1 MNSSTAIGNPN
12 VMVAGPPPPP
22 PPPPPV
28 SGQLPAMRINT
39 AEHTAAKRPQVG
51 SNDAYEPP
59 AAIQNAMLTKDKK
72 PFTYTPGMG
81 GKLDLSQIRS
91 PRMARRVAKNANDEG
106 IEGPPKSTVETK
118 SSPAVSPA
126 ANFLMPQVAVPVF
139 PSNVPPQ
146 PNVNRM
152 SQPPSINRTLS
163 NATDKQA
170 EPARN
175 ITVDTKVTPI
185 TVTSSQSNTPESPGT
200 PTQVTLAKA
209 PTPWLQNKNKTPEKL
224 PEWAIRTNVN
234 KTADS
239 DPSEKAPSPVYI
251 QVQQSQSPQCSQAK
265 QKPQDQKPQSIP
277 QYQPQQA
284 KPQQL
289 SQRCQQPQQQRQK
302 PIESVPQQI
311 SSPLH
316 QQERVIPIRIEDRPS
331 VFDVKH
337 ESGHHQFKQQP
348 TLHHQQRWG
357 QVPAQQMR
365 QNQMQNHPQ
374 AQEQSQSHVT
384 SSPRLEQPA
393 GTTYIVPIVVE
404 GSDKRTIASNT
415 HNNIQPGKTARVV
428 QQRGPEFNEQH
439 EPGPVQSRSFR
450 VLQKITDTESNDIGT
465 EQIRKM
471 ELSEDEKLLMK
482 KFKEQVDDETYLHH
496 EKDPRYRGAAIPS
509 RAFRFLQS
517 MTDSND
523 ASVTNTV
530 PHNVQNNANK
540 RQNRNSKSFEETQAN
555 LPPSEQQVQEPKKY
569 MGSAIPSRSFKILQA
584 MTASEN
590 TAMQENRQADYN
602 CRTENNLP
610 GNQQDVHFL
619 PRLVSYWS
627 NSEDW
632 WNYYPMQHIPPSNK
646 FANET
651 DKHSSPYL
659 QHPDKNA
666 YIGHE
671 SFYPVNDESFAN
683 VIKAVDQEKSPEY
696 GYIAVICPQVN
707 CNDLSH
713 VNANDYNYD
722 YGTTNRSSLAQNNT
736 CLVQDESVDK
746 LKNILSDIN
755 HLDAQSNE
763 TYNPRDICE
772 NYNSDKNCIITAMN
786 IVDEESNASD
796 DPNKIIISDSENS
809 KKTIGLLNINLLNY
823 TYIDTSDSSDSS
835 DYSDSDDSSDSGDSE
850 IADNENLSDSCEKHC
865 NANSDFTLSNSDSDL
880 HESNSTDFNSCE
892 KLKRHPR
899 AVFPAKNSTN
909 PTMPLGCS
917 INTETLQNN
926 FECNSEKIDFKKSHM
941 NYSDDSCTTLK
952 QVEERNNETYID
964 DRSNLNLS
972 DKMNSDKMSS
982 GDNRESNVEQRNH
995 ESSIT
1000 DNIIPHQLN
1009 IIDENAERFNS
1020 ESLYYEKT
1028 NKRDINGQSETAFEV
1043 TDDPSD
1049 NAEAIMVS
1057 VSLPLKF
1064 KFFVSENNEDVTT
1077 VTVGDSKVLKAEKS
1091 FATKN
1096 DKDDLCI
1103 DSFRINDDTSV
1114 DFTVRRPVSDAMC
1127 ATASK
1132 KNKGNEDIAALRTDF
1147 IFKKNLTSIKEA
1159 GCKERDTETEFPVTK
1174 TEINSAESALKSV
1187 NDSIDSESITDRRD
1201 ILSLNDENCVGE
1213 KREESA
1219 MTCND
1224 SEHVDDDSKAI
1235 SESKLIASECFGMQ
1249 DDFGTFQTE
1258 ITKVSETNRENCRVV
1273 ALNNENDRCAESEVR
1288 RTYVDTKR
1296 ILNVQDFREDSDEDE
1311 DSGVTSDISRMIPEI
1326 EVDSEERALSKNQKK
1341 YQRTQTHSRL
1351 FRLLNDD
1358 PVITVDC
1365 TKVDPSLRKEYLNLP
1380 LKTSTFSYDDSSDYS
1395 SGLASPEQSLVH
1407 EQSWRKFHDAITN
1420 EGSVASLPDAKLH
1433 RSTNSQQPER
1443 VYSKDDPYFSNWKST
1458 KLSKDT
1464 PKPNVVPSS
1473 AFRVLNNKIPFWN
1486 PYKVNVL
1493 CPRIKSSNSVP
1504 CALTAQH
1511 KQIGK
1516 K

>member
-1 MNSSTAIGNPN
+1 MGNILFRMCPDFKIDTSYFGRTAAERRTAKDGRRAVTIARATRCGDRIGKDVRPWSHIAGSVCQSVKSKQRIEATINKFFTFIYRNPN

-139 PSNVPPQ
+139 PSNAVPPQ

-163 NATDKQA
+163 NATDKQTDKQA

-209 PTPWLQNKNKTPEKL
+209 PTPWLQNKNKTPERL

-234 KTADS
+234 KTADGDS
-239 DPSEKAPSPVYI
+239 SEKAPSPVYI
-251 QVQQSQSPQCSQAK
+251 QVQQSSPQCSQAK

-289 SQRCQQPQQQRQK
+289 SQRCQQPQQQRQR

-374 AQEQSQSHVT
+374 AQEQSQIHVT

-404 GSDKRTIASNT
+404 GSDKRTITSNT
-415 HNNIQPGKTARVV
+415 QNNIQPGKTARV
-428 QQRGPEFNEQH
+428 
-439 EPGPVQSRSFR
+439 
-450 VLQKITDTESNDIGT
+450 
-465 EQIRKM
+465 
-471 ELSEDEKLLMK
+471 
-482 KFKEQVDDETYLHH
+482 
-496 EKDPRYRGAAIPS
+496 
-509 RAFRFLQS
+509 
-517 MTDSND
+517 
-523 ASVTNTV
+523 
-530 PHNVQNNANK
+530 
-540 RQNRNSKSFEETQAN
+540 
-555 LPPSEQQVQEPKKY
+555 QQVQEPKKY

-632 WNYYPMQHIPPSNK
+632 WNYYPMQHIPPSDK

-659 QHPDKNA
+659 QHPDKNP

-671 SFYPVNDESFAN
+671 SFYPVNDGSFVN

-696 GYIAVICPQVN
+696 GYIAVICPQAN

-722 YGTTNRSSLAQNNT
+722 YDTTNHSSPAQNNT
-736 CLVQDESVDK
+736 RFVQDESVDK
-746 LKNILSDIN
+746 PKNILSDVN

-763 TYNPRDICE
+763 TYNPRNICE

-796 DPNKIIISDSENS
+796 DPNKIIISDNENS

-835 DYSDSDDSSDSGDSE
+835 DYSDSDGSSDSGDSE
-850 IADNENLSDSCEKHC
+850 IADNENLSDSCEKHR
-865 NANSDFTLSNSDSDL
+865 NANSDTLSNSDSDL
-880 HESNSTDFNSCE
+880 HESNSMDFNSCE
-892 KLKRHPR
+892 KLKRNPR
-899 AVFPAKNSTN
+899 AVFPAENSTN
-909 PTMPLGCS
+909 PVMPLECS
-917 INTETLQNN
+917 INTENLQNN
-926 FECNSEKIDFKKSHM
+926 FECNSEKIDFTKSHM
-941 NYSDDSCTTLK
+941 NYSNDSCTTLK
-952 QVEERNNETYID
+952 QVEEHNNETYID
-964 DRSNLNLS
+964 LHQSNLNLS

-982 GDNRESNVEQRNH
+982 GDNRESNMEQRNQ
-995 ESSIT
+995 ESPIT

-1020 ESLYYEKT
+1020 ESLYYE

-1043 TDDPSD
+1043 ADDPSD

-1077 VTVGDSKVLKAEKS
+1077 VTVGDSKILKAEKS
-1091 FATKN
+1091 FTTKN
-1096 DKDDLCI
+1096 DKDDLY
-1103 DSFRINDDTSV
+1103 RINNFHIDNDTRV
-1114 DFTVRRPVSDAMC
+1114 DFTVKRPVSDAMR

-1132 KNKGNEDIAALRTDF
+1132 KNKGNEAATLHTDF
-1147 IFKKNLTSIKEA
+1147 TFKKNLTSIKEA

-1174 TEINSAESALKSV
+1174 TEINSAESALKNV

-1213 KREESA
+1213 KREES
-1219 MTCND
+1219 TCND
-1224 SEHVDDDSKAI
+1224 SEHVDDDSKTI

-1249 DDFGTFQTE
+1249 DDFETFQTE
-1258 ITKVSETNRENCRVV
+1258 ITKASQTNQENCRVV
-1273 ALNNENDRCAESEVR
+1273 ANNENERRADSEVC
-1288 RTYVDTKR
+1288 RTYESVDTKR
-1296 ILNVQDFREDSDEDE
+1296 ILNVQDFREDSEDDE
-1311 DSGVTSDISRMIPEI
+1311 DSGVTSDIGRMIPEI
-1326 EVDSEERALSKNQKK
+1326 EVDSERAVSKNQKK

-1358 PVITVDC
+1358 PVAVDC
-1365 TKVDPSLRKEYLNLP
+1365 AKVDPSLRKEYLNLP

-1395 SGLASPEQSLVH
+1395 SGLASPEQSLIH
-1407 EQSWRKFHDAITN
+1407 EQSWRKFHDNAITN
-1420 EGSVASLPDAKLH
+1420 GSVASLPDATLH
-1433 RSTNSQQPER
+1433 HSTNSQQQPEQ
-1443 VYSKDDPYFSNWKST
+1443 VYSKDDPYFWNWKSA

-1464 PKPNVVPSS
+1464 SSKSNVVPSS
-1473 AFRVLNNKIPFWN
+1473 AFKVLNNKIPFWT
-1486 PYKVNVL
+1486 YKVNVL

-1504 CALTAQH
+1504 GALTAQH
-1511 KQIGK
+1511 KQSFGK